1 VRAMF
6 LLLWL
11 TIGLAFGGV
20 ESPAAAHGT
29 SGYDSV
35 MMLDAHADH
44 ADRDGHGNG
53 SSDDGGPCHG
63 LVHHHCSIG
72 LASEGASDFGLPL
85 GGNTSHSALS
95 AAVLSSFA
103 QAPPLQ
109 PPSA

>member
-1 VRAMF
+1 MRAMF

-11 TIGLAFGGV
+11 AIGLAFGGV
-20 ESPAAAHGT
+20 ESPAAAHNA

-35 MMLDAHADH
+35 MMLDAPADH
-44 ADRDGHGNG
+44 ANRDGHRNS

-85 GGNTSHSALS
+85 GGDTSHSALS
-95 AAVLSSFA
+95 TAVLSSFS